1 MPCPLKPRRTVAPA
15 EPLLSLAEVKAHVRV
30 DHDDED
36 DLISSLIA
44 AATDHLDGRA
54 GVLGRALVTQTW
66 VQEWSGF
73 PACRRIRLPLPDV
86 QSVTISYI
94 DADGA
99 EQTFPA
105 SDYHLTHDARSGLAI
120 LDDAASWPSADD
132 QPDAVTVTMVAGFG
146 DREAVPAAIRIAAM
160 ILVATWYA
168 SREAVVTGATASVTP
183 ISVDRLIQPYRL
195 VGV

>member
-15 EPLLSLAEVKAHVRV
+15 EPLLTLAEVKAHLRV

-36 DLISSLIA
+36 NLISSLIA

-86 QSVTISYI
+86 QSVTITYI
-94 DADGA
+94 DDDGA
-99 EQTFPA
+99 EQTFAA
-105 SDYHLTHDARSGLAI
+105 SGYHVTHDSRSGLVI
-120 LDDAASWPSADD
+120 LDDDASWPSTTDR
-132 QPDAVTVTMVAGFG
+132 PDAVTITMVAGFG
-146 DREAVPAAIRIAAM
+146 DPDAVPRAIRTAAT
-160 ILVATWYA
+160 ILVSTWY
-168 SREAVVTGATASVTP
+168 RNRDAVVTGTIAAAMP